1 MFKRFTSAMIELGIV
16 KAMQYNAW
24 TCTLFI

>member
-24 TCTLFI
+24 SWPMFI

>member
-24 TCTLFI
+24 TSTLFI

>member
-16 KAMQYNAW
+16 KAMEHGVQPW
-24 TCTLFI
+24 HLFI

>member
-1 MFKRFTSAMIELGIV
+1 MFKRFTSAMIELGIT

-24 TCTLFI
+24 ACTLFI

>member
-24 TCTLFI
+24 SWPLFV